1 MRDDLAATLR
11 SLRDLHAMGLLD
23 DAEYA
28 DKLERLRERFGHTIV
43 DALLR
48 VVVASPES
56 RSSAHTGSS
65 SSSAPGTGLTPPGAA
80 ARDEPLPA
88 SLSADGRHFS
98 YGHALII
105 GVAEYAHPRLRLP
118 GGTTVSDARALASLL
133 RDPHLAA
140 YPEQQVRLL
149 VDGKATRN
157 HVLDALEELAH
168 LVDGG
173 TALICFAGRGAATGA
188 GYALLP
194 FDADPDHLAET
205 ALTAEVFHRR
215 VAKVRDRAQR
225 LVVLLNCCQGTGE
238 NDPDGPVAALSGS
251 VPPPEFYRPL
261 SVSGNQV
268 IISSARPGQRAGSR
282 SAVNPRHTIFGEHLL
297 LALGGQAPGAGPTI
311 GVFDLFAYLRVAVP
325 ADGRSL
331 QRPES
336 LLQEPLIYTAHLGDN
351 LPVALR
357 PAGGVA
363 GGDAA
368 AVRRLVELEL
378 RLEAGNGETAHTVLV
393 ERDELLATLAA
404 AL

>member
-1 MRDDLAATLR
+1 MRDDLAAALR

-56 RSSAHTGSS
+56 RSGSPADANRPVAS
-65 SSSAPGTGLTPPGAA
+65 VGLTPPGAD
-80 ARDEPLPA
+80 ARAEPLPA
-88 SLSADGRHFS
+88 SLSADGAHFS

-105 GVAEYAHPRLRLP
+105 GVSEYAHPHLRLP
-118 GGTTVSDARALASLL
+118 GGTTASDARALASLL

-149 VDGKATRN
+149 VDSKATRN
-157 HVLDALEELAH
+157 FVLDALEELAH

-173 TALICFAGRGAATGA
+173 TALICFSGRGASTEA

-194 FDADPDHLAET
+194 FDADPARLVET
-205 ALTAEVFHRR
+205 ALTAEVFQRR
-215 VAKVRDRAQR
+215 VAKVRERARR
-225 LVVLLNCCQGTGE
+225 LVVLLNCCQAAE
-238 NDPDGPVAALSGS
+238 EDDPDGPMAAWSGAA
-251 VPPPEFYRPL
+251 PPPEFYRPL
-261 SVSGNQV
+261 SVSSDQV
-268 IISSARPGQRAGSR
+268 VISSARPGQRAGSR

-297 LALGGQAPGAGPTI
+297 LALGGQAPGAGPAI

-331 QRPES
+331 QHHEA
-336 LLQEPLIYTAHLGDN
+336 LLQEPLFYTAALGEN
-351 LPVALR
+351 LPLALR

-363 GGDAA
+363 GGDPA
-368 AVRRLVELEL
+368 AVQRLIELEL
-378 RLEAGNGETAHTVLV
+378 RLEAADGEAVYGLLG
-393 ERDELLATLAA
+393 ERDEILATLAA
-404 AL
+404 SL

>member
-43 DALLR
+43 DALQR
-48 VVVASPES
+48 IVVASPEN
-56 RSSAHTGSS
+56 RSG
-65 SSSAPGTGLTPPGAA
+65 APANADRPVAGTGLTPPGAD
-80 ARDEPLPA
+80 ARAEPLPA
-88 SLSADGRHFS
+88 SLSADGAHFS

-105 GVAEYAHPRLRLP
+105 GVSEYAHPHLRLP
-118 GGTTVSDARALASLL
+118 GGTTASDARALASLL

-157 HVLDALEELAH
+157 YILDALEELAH

-173 TALICFAGRGAATGA
+173 TALICFSGRGASTEA

-194 FDADPDHLAET
+194 FDADPDRLVET
-205 ALTAEVFHRR
+205 ALTAEVFQRR
-215 VAKVRDRAQR
+215 VAKVRERAGR
-225 LVVLLNCCQGTGE
+225 LVVLLNCCQAAGE
-238 NDPDGPVAALSGS
+238 DGPNAPIAALSGAA
-251 VPPPEFYRPL
+251 PAPEFYRPL
-261 SVSGNQV
+261 SVSDDQV
-268 IISSARPGQRAGSR
+268 VISSARPGQRAGSR

-297 LALGGQAPGAGPTI
+297 LALGGQAPGAGPAI

-331 QRPES
+331 QHHEA
-336 LLQEPLIYTAHLGDN
+336 LLQEPLFYAARLGEN

-368 AVRRLVELEL
+368 AVRRLIELEL
-378 RLEAGNGETAHTVLV
+378 RLEAAEGEAVHGLLG
-393 ERDELLATLAA
+393 ERDEILAA
-404 AL
+404 LAASL

>member
-28 DKLERLRERFGHTIV
+28 DKLERLRERFGYTIV

-56 RSSAHTGSS
+56 RSGAPASTGG
-65 SSSAPGTGLTPPGAA
+65 ARAGTGLTPPVADTRA
-80 ARDEPLPA
+80 DPLPHN
-88 SLSADGRHFS
+88 LSADGVHFS

-105 GVAEYAHPRLRLP
+105 GVSEYAHPHFRLP
-118 GGTTVSDARALASLL
+118 GGTTASDARALASLL

-149 VDGKATRN
+149 VDSKATRN
-157 HVLDALEELAH
+157 YVLDALEELAH
-168 LVDGG
+168 LVEGG
-173 TALICFAGRGAATGA
+173 TALICFAGRGAPTAA

-194 FDADPDHLAET
+194 FDADPDRLVET

-215 VAKVRDRAQR
+215 VAKVRERAQR
-225 LVVLLNCCQGTGE
+225 LVVLLNCCQALGE
-238 NDPDGPVAALSGS
+238 DDPDVPAAALSGAA
-251 VPPPEFYRPL
+251 PPPEFYRPL
-261 SVSGNQV
+261 SVSGDQV
-268 IISSARPGQRAGSR
+268 VISSARPGQRAGSR

-297 LALGGQAPGAGPTI
+297 LALGGQAPGAGPAV
-311 GVFDLFAYLRVAVP
+311 GVFDLYAYLRVAVP

-331 QRPES
+331 QRHEA
-336 LLQEPLIYTAHLGDN
+336 LVQEPLFYTARLGEN

-357 PAGGVA
+357 PAGGAA

-368 AVRRLVELEL
+368 AVRRLIELEL
-378 RLEAGNGETAHTVLV
+378 RLEASDGEAASRLLG
-393 ERDELLATLAA
+393 ERDEILAA
-404 AL
+404 LAASL